1 MATKKHKRNNN
12 HKWHRH
18 QRGGKSF
25 AERRGRELKIQELET
40 EIAQAEKEVTEY
52 EGVIE
57 KLQKY
62 LQFTPFWY
70 GTPQA
75 KARAKRVKLAVLER

>member
-18 QRGGKSF
+18 RRGGKTY
-25 AERRGRELKIQELET
+25 AERRGRELKIKELET
-40 EIAQAEKEVTEY
+40 EIAQAEEEVAEY

-57 KLQKY
+57 GLQQY

-75 KARAKRVKLAVLER
+75 KERAKHVK